1 MNSLRQ
7 IINDLDKQPIQ
18 KYGAL
23 AGRYF
28 SDGINYIIR
37 DIRGGTAKR
46 CTVDIEIPVN
56 RLFDSSYGKSDIVAV
71 SSYILRDF
79 YAHVRVRNSEMQLSE
94 TKAQRGYFY
103 FYQTGQRVLP
113 NSIVLISGDTVKIK
127 LDIKLPSTQTAF
139 DGKILDM
146 SAKQVTNQIKKRKRE
161 IISAKSLKIL
171 LVKNLPEL
179 VQGFVESFSQD
190 SLFEAVILN
199 RRQRFIRRYIA
210 ENGYVSFLGDGASLP
225 RLGMT
230 DYKNPR
236 NAVYFK
242 SPESMRVTILLP
254 DGDKIS
260 GMAIKEGITV
270 ILGDSYQGK
279 STLLSAIY
287 EGVYDHIPGDGRE
300 YVITVDSAVNITAET
315 GRSVDSADISFYL
328 NSPPPQVKSAKSFT
342 TASASGSTAQA
353 ASVFEAY
360 ESGAKLMLF
369 DEDSCANNFMYKD
382 DRIRNIF
389 GKSSTSPFIDS
400 AREFYSRY
408 KISSIIAVGA
418 SAQYLDIADQ
428 AVVLRDYQVY
438 EYADYKRKDYPH
450 KPLALKPRMS
460 DLGALR
466 TGNAAQSISCAD
478 GSVRIGSSSI
488 DITTH
493 LTNPTAGQAE
503 FVVMVLKDIILY
515 SESGG
520 RTLKSVLENY
530 YSRIDGNCKG
540 VASSGSE
547 YLEYV
552 RPQSIIEILYRCKFS
567 KFIRRNL

>member
-23 AGRYF
+23 AGKYY
-28 SDGINYIIR
+28 SDGISFVIR
-37 DIRGGTAKR
+37 NIRGGAVKR
-46 CTVDIEIPVN
+46 CTVDIEIPTG
-56 RLFDSSYGKSDIVAV
+56 RLYDISCGESDLAAV

-79 YAHVRVRNSEMQLSE
+79 YAHVRVKNSEMQLSE
-94 TKAQRGYFY
+94 TKAQRGFFY

-161 IISAKSLKIL
+161 IISVKSLKIL

-179 VQGFVESFSQD
+179 VQGFIDGFSQD

-199 RRQRFIRRYIA
+199 RRQRFIRRYIS

-242 SPESMRVTILLP
+242 SPESMRVTIPLP
-254 DGDKIS
+254 DGGKIS
-260 GMAIKEGITV
+260 GMAIKEGVTV

-315 GRSVDSADISFYL
+315 GRCVDNADISFYL
-328 NSPPPQVKSAKSFT
+328 NCPPPQVKSAKSFT

-353 ASVFEAY
+353 SSVFEAY
-360 ESGAKLMLF
+360 ESGARLMLF

-408 KISSIIAVGA
+408 KISSIIAVEA
-418 SAQYLDIADQ
+418 SAQYLDIADR
-428 AVVLRDYQVY
+428 ALVLRDYEVY
-438 EYADYKRKDYPH
+438 EYTDYRRRDYPH
-450 KPLALKPRMS
+450 KPLTLKPRML

-466 TGNAAQSISCAD
+466 AENVIQSLSCSD
-478 GSVRIGSSSI
+478 SSVKIGTSVI

-493 LTNPTAGQAE
+493 LTNPTTGQAE
-503 FVVMVLKDIILY
+503 FVVRVLKDIILY
-515 SESGG
+515 SESSGK
-520 RTLKSVLENY
+520 TLKSVLEGY
-530 YSRIDGNCKG
+530 YSRIDGSCKG
-540 VASSGSE
+540 VASSGGE

-552 RPQSIIEILYRCKFS
+552 RPQSIMEMLYRCKFS
-567 KFIRRNL
+567 KFIRRSL